1 VKLVSFRITVL
12 GEVRNPGQYF
22 VYNDQATLLE
32 GLGMAGDLTDFGNRE
47 NITLIRQNGS
57 KLGGIRLNL
66 RNPDVLSSKYYY
78 LQPNDVV
85 YVQPL
90 RVKNTRGNLNTL
102 GVLGVVIGVA
112 SSAVFIYNS
121 FK

>member
-1 VKLVSFRITVL
+1 
-12 GEVRNPGQYF
+12 
-22 VYNDQATLLE
+22 
-32 GLGMAGDLTDFGNRE
+32 
-47 NITLIRQNGS
+47 
-57 KLGGIRLNL
+57 LGGVRINL
-66 RNPDVLSSKYYY
+66 RDSDILSSKFYY